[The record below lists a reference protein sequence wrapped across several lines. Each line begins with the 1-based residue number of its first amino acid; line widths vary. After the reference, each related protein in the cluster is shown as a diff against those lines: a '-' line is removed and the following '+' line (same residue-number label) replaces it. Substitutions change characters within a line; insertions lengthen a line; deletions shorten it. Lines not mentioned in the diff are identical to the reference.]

1 MAKICWQKKHIHCTT
16 MGTTLLSGLLFISVK
31 GEHFQYY
38 LILTYHWYLSP
49 FSHIP
54 GLVFFLVCMLL
65 HVHPHAWV
73 SPYSCTCDVR
83 GQPEVPSTLLNLRQ
97 GLSLPW
103 NSLGRWADCQ
113 IPEAPFS
120 PSPYKEDYKL
130 APSRPAFSN
139 VGCSDQTQIP
149 MIHSKH
155 VTDRPISPDPCP
167 GFVD

>member
-1 MAKICWQKKHIHCTT
+1 MAKETYTLYLNGDNSALWIAFYQCEG
-16 MGTTLLSGLLFISVK
+16 GTFPVLFNFNIPLISQPLLTHSWPGFLSGVYAFACA
-31 GEHFQYY
+31 
-38 LILTYHWYLSP
+38 P
-49 FSHIP
+49 
-54 GLVFFLVCMLL
+54 
-65 HVHPHAWV
+65 
-73 SPYSCTCDVR
+73 SCVGVPIFMSCDVR

-120 PSPYKEDYKL
+120 PSPYKEDYKR
-130 APSRPAFSN
+130 APSCPAFSN

-155 VTDRPISPDPCP
+155 VTDRAISPDPCP